1 MSNTLRW
8 FKSSYSDSGGGNCIE
23 VAFDWRKSSY
33 SAANG
38 GDCIEVAAC
47 PNSVH
52 IRDSKVPDGPTFAVA
67 PGAWATF
74 LTWAD

>member
-1 MSNTLRW
+1 MSSTPHW

-23 VAFDWRKSSY
+23 VAFDWHKSSY

-38 GDCIEVAAC
+38 GDCIEVATC
-47 PNSVH
+47 PHSVH
-52 IRDSKVPDGPTFAVA
+52 IRDSKMPEGPTFAVA
-67 PGAWATF
+67 PDAWTTF